1 MQTQYT
7 ASGARPEIRIKK
19 DAPVT
24 LKLDNG
30 TVVQRQF
37 YTNGDYSDTA
47 VFAADYPDAIHVDV
61 YAERNKKAEKKT
73 TKEV

>member
-7 ASGARPEIRIKK
+7 AQGVRPEIRHKK
-19 DAPVT
+19 DKPVT

-37 YTNGDYSDTA
+37 FTNGDFTDTTVFPSD
-47 VFAADYPDAIHVDV
+47 FPDAIHVDV
-61 YAERNKKAEKKT
+61 YNERNKKAEKKS
-73 TKEV
+73 TKED